1 MNGILWLTIGV
12 TVLSFCVATFFAI
25 ALANVVEYLLA
36 KHDVKRF
43 KDEDLVIN
51 LEPDGHCHCSHCH
64 CHHHCHGV
72 NGCSG
77 HCCDEEDED

>member
-36 KHDVKRF
+36 KHNVKRSM
-43 KDEDLVIN
+43 KEDVVIE
-51 LEPDGHCHCSHCH
+51 LETNGHCC

-77 HCCDEEDED
+77 HCCDDEEDEE